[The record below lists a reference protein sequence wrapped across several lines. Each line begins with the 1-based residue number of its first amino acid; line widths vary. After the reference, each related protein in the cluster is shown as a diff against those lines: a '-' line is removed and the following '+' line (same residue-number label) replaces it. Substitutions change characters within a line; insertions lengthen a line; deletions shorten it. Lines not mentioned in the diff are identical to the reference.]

1 MKTYPATLTLILT
14 ATAAHADP
22 QLTSWAT
29 GLSSKYARV
38 YLTDADATAGT
49 TYTTWSNPS
58 GNLTQVL
65 PVYAGIQQISW
76 SASWIYIK
84 TNDLATYTMGPW
96 YDNAA
101 RSARFVNAPKNQN
114 IIWRLPRTSTLAAP
128 PAVKTVTSG
137 AEAAVG
143 FLIDGVSMFDCT
155 DGFSWTGNAE
165 VGGNTGQWHRDA
177 YVNEGITLDYGNTHQ
192 QNTGMYH
199 NHANPLALR
208 YQMGDNISY
217 NSTTKRYSEI
227 GGTPSKHSPLLGW
240 MRDGFPIYGPYGF
253 SSALNASSGIRR
265 MVSGFVKRD
274 GTTTGV
280 DNLTVTGRT
289 TLPAWA
295 LRNNGN
301 IAATGPSVSTTYP
314 LARYIEDNAYL
325 GDLVKSG
332 VTKYAQ
338 GTDFD
343 LNEYNVR
350 YCVTPEFPGGT
361 YAYFMPLDASG
372 APAFPYHCNRY
383 FFGTPTATTLTSIA
397 ETVTDYFLG
406 GPNIQESAK
415 ISNVD
420 STSGDVTLVWSS
432 VEGGTYQV
440 EASDNLS
447 DWSVIST
454 NQAAASGMVQ
464 TALTES
470 GVSTS
475 HPKRFY
481 QVGRTALAN
490 YDGGTVAA
498 ASEGISTVTPSSGT
512 HGATVSLTVT
522 LNSAYTQT
530 PPPNNVAPTSA
541 ALTRAGATTIN
552 ATSYTRNSTTGV
564 VTLGIPLPA
573 GATPGAYT
581 VNVTFGPN
589 TWSLTNGFTVN

>member
-1 MKTYPATLTLILT
+1 
-14 ATAAHADP
+14 
-22 QLTSWAT
+22 
-29 GLSSKYARV
+29 
-38 YLTDADATAGT
+38 
-49 TYTTWSNPS
+49 
-58 GNLTQVL
+58 
-65 PVYAGIQQISW
+65 
-76 SASWIYIK
+76 
-84 TNDLATYTMGPW
+84 
-96 YDNAA
+96 
-101 RSARFVNAPKNQN
+101 
-114 IIWRLPRTSTLAAP
+114 
-128 PAVKTVTSG
+128 
-137 AEAAVG
+137 
-143 FLIDGVSMFDCT
+143 MFDCT
-155 DGFSWTGNAE
+155 DGFSWTGTAE

-177 YVNEGITLDYGNTHQ
+177 YVNEGLTLDYGNTHQ

-208 YQMGDNISY
+208 YQMGDHVSY
-217 NSTTKRYSEI
+217 NSATKRYSEI
-227 GGTPSKHSPLLGW
+227 AGTPSKHSPLLGW
-240 MRDGFPIYGPYGF
+240 MRDGFPIYGPYGY
-253 SSALNASSGIRR
+253 SSALNAGSGIRR

-280 DNLTVTGRT
+280 DNITVTGRT
-289 TLPAWA
+289 TLPAWT

-301 IAATGPSVSTTYP
+301 VAATGPSVSTTYP
-314 LARYIEDNAYL
+314 LTRYIEDNAYL

-350 YCVTPEFPGGT
+350 YCVTPEFPAGT

-372 APAFPYHCNRY
+372 TPAFPYHCTRY

-415 ISNVD
+415 ISNVN
-420 STSGDVTLVWSS
+420 STTGDVTLVWSS

-440 EASDNLS
+440 KASDDLS
-447 DWSVIST
+447 DWSVISN
-454 NQAAASGMVQ
+454 NQPAAGGTVQ
-464 TALTES
+464 TALIET

-475 HPKRFY
+475 HPARFY
-481 QVGRTALAN
+481 KVGRTALAT
-490 YDGGTVAA
+490 YDGGTVTPT
-498 ASEGISTVTPSSGT
+498 SEGISTVSPTSGNRS
-512 HGATVSLTVT
+512 ATVSLTVT
-522 LNSAYTQT
+522 LNSAYTQA

-541 ALTRAGATTIN
+541 TLTRAGATTIN

-564 VTLGIPLPA
+564 VTLGLTIPA

-589 TWSLTNGFTVN
+589 TWSLTNGFTIN

>member
-1 MKTYPATLTLILT
+1 MKTSITILTLSL
-14 ATAAHADP
+14 AASVAHADP
-22 QLTSWAT
+22 QLTSWFT

-38 YLTDADATAGT
+38 YLTDADATTGT

-58 GNLTQVL
+58 GNLSQAL

-76 SASWIYIK
+76 SAGWIYIK
-84 TNDLATYTMGPW
+84 TSDLGTYTMGPW

-137 AEAAVG
+137 PEAAVG
-143 FLIDGVSMFDCT
+143 FLIDGVAMFDCT
-155 DGFSWTGNAE
+155 DGFSWTGSAE

-208 YQMGDNISY
+208 YQTGDNISF
-217 NSTTKRYSEI
+217 NPTTKRYSEAA
-227 GGTPSKHSPLLGW
+227 GTPSKHSPLLGW
-240 MRDGFPIYGPYGF
+240 MRDGLPIYGPYGY
-253 SSALNASSGIRR
+253 SSALDANSGIRR

-280 DNLTVTGRT
+280 DNISTTGRT
-289 TLPAWA
+289 ALPAWA

-301 IAATGPSVSTTYP
+301 TAATGPAVSTTYP
-314 LARYIEDNAYL
+314 LGRYIEDNAYL

-350 YCVTPEFPGGT
+350 YCVTPEFPDGT

-383 FFGTPTATTLTSIA
+383 FFGTPTATTVTSIA
-397 ETVTDYFLG
+397 ETVTDHFLG
-406 GPNIQESAK
+406 GPNIQESAEV
-415 ISNVD
+415 SEVNAA
-420 STSGDVTLVWSS
+420 TGDVTLVWSS
-432 VEGGTYQV
+432 VEGGSYEV
-440 EASDNLS
+440 KAADNLS
-447 DWSVIST
+447 DWSVISN
-454 NQAAASGMVQ
+454 NQPAASGTVE
-464 TALTES
+464 TALLET
-470 GVSTS
+470 GAAIG

-481 QVGRTALAN
+481 KVGRTALAS
-490 YDGGTVAA
+490 YDGGTVTA
-498 ASEGISTVTPSSGT
+498 ASEGISTVTPTSGNR
-512 HGATVSLTVT
+512 GATVTLTVT
-522 LNSAYTQT
+522 LNSSYSTA
-530 PPPNNVAPTSA
+530 PPPNNVVPTSA
-541 ALTRAGATTIN
+541 ALTRTGAATIN
-552 ATSYTRNSTTGV
+552 ATTYTRNATTGV
-564 VTLGIPLPA
+564 VTLGIPIPA